1 MNNIISNCPLC
12 DEHSLHLMGDGDD
25 DNQLMQCIWCGYVS
39 SPKFIGKKEDN
50 EEYNKLTDDMKN
62 WSKEALGRIWI
73 PSIFTLPDG
82 MIYPDNDGKVMKW
95 KLAEMKSIPI
105 KERKNYPVEGQENKF
120 YEKKYDTDNP
130 IVYDNFY
137 EVMSVVN
144 ERAKNKV
151 KMENETVK
159 IKLPKLKNAD

>member
-1 MNNIISNCPLC
+1 MKNIISNCPLC
-12 DEHSLHLMGDGDD
+12 EEHSLHLMGDGDE

-50 EEYNKLTDDMKN
+50 EEYKKLTDDMKN

-105 KERKNYPVEGQENKF
+105 KEQKNYPIEGREDEF

-144 ERAKNKV
+144 EKAKDKV
-151 KMENETVK
+151 KQENNTLK
-159 IKLPKLKNAD
+159 IKLPSLSMD

>member
-12 DEHSLHLMGDGDD
+12 EEHSLHLMGDDD

-50 EEYNKLTDDMKN
+50 EEYKKLTDDMKN

-105 KERKNYPVEGQENKF
+105 KEQKNYPIEGQEDKF

-144 ERAKNKV
+144 EKAKDKV
-151 KMENETVK
+151 KQENNTLK
-159 IKLPKLKNAD
+159 IKLPSLSMD

>member
-12 DEHSLHLMGDGDD
+12 EEHSLHLMGDDD

-50 EEYNKLTDDMKN
+50 EEYKKLTDDMKN

-82 MIYPDNDGKVMKW
+82 MIYPDNDGEVMKW

-105 KERKNYPVEGQENKF
+105 KEQKNYPIEGREDEF

-144 ERAKNKV
+144 EKAKDKV
-151 KMENETVK
+151 KQENNTLK
-159 IKLPKLKNAD
+159 IKLPSLSMD